1 MMMYRCNAWAVTGGM
16 VSLLVMSAQPALAAV
31 AVAGDGQILFGGSL
45 VAQTCTISVNNKVG
59 STSNIALPK
68 VSRTGMVAEGSTKGG
83 TVFTF
88 KLTSCS
94 GSTATK
100 AKVFFLGGPRV
111 NSDGTL
117 ANTITSHGATG
128 VALQLYDAS
137 MNPILI
143 GDSSQL
149 NQPAT
154 TFGGLMGYT
163 AQYVVNSDAV
173 GSGPFSTSVTY
184 AISYQ

>member
-1 MMMYRCNAWAVTGGM
+1 MMIYRCNAWAVTGGM

-59 STSNIALPK
+59 STSNIALPQ

-83 TVFTF
+83 TDFTF

-94 GSTATK
+94 GSTTK
-100 AKVFFLGGPRV
+100 AKVFFQGGPHV

-117 ANTITSHGATG
+117 GNTITFHGATG

-143 GDSSQL
+143 GDPSQL

-173 GSGPFSTSVTY
+173 GSGQFSTNVTY
-184 AISYQ
+184 SISYQ